1 MESWPGS
8 QCTGRGARLAWHG
21 QCDYH
26 GRRPEGEEPMADS
39 FEPAPAVGAEPGTG
53 AAGETGVAGA
63 PRKEPIRVLVVDDHA
78 LFRRGLEIVLA
89 AEEDIQVV
97 GEAGDG
103 AEAVEKAADL
113 LPDIVLMDV
122 RMPKRG
128 GIEACTSIKEVAPSA
143 KIIML
148 TISDEEAD
156 LYDAIKAGATGYLLK
171 EISTDEVATAIRAVA
186 DGQSQ
191 ISPSM
196 ASKLLTEFK
205 SMIQRTDERRLVPAP
220 RLTDRELEVLKLVA
234 TGMNNRDIAKE
245 LFISENTVKNHVRNI
260 LEKLQLHSRMEAVVY
275 AMREKLLEI
284 R

>member
-1 MESWPGS
+1 MG
-8 QCTGRGARLAWHG
+8 
-21 QCDYH
+21 
-26 GRRPEGEEPMADS
+26 DS
-39 FEPAPAVGAEPGTG
+39 FGPVHDDADDDHSGAGSDDGAGRAVS
-53 AAGETGVAGA
+53 V

-89 AEEDIQVV
+89 QEEDIQVV

-103 AEAVEKAADL
+103 AEAVDKAADL

-148 TISDEEAD
+148 TI
-156 LYDAIKAGATGYLLK
+156 
-171 EISTDEVATAIRAVA
+171 
-186 DGQSQ
+186 
-191 ISPSM
+191 
-196 ASKLLTEFK
+196 
-205 SMIQRTDERRLVPAP
+205 
-220 RLTDRELEVLKLVA
+220 

-275 AMREKLLEI
+275 AMREKILEI